1 MSTPEQTA
9 AEQGDQETAAQRPVS
24 QCPVAHGIEP
34 PRGSR
39 MPGIVQLY
47 LGLRHTVAFSRW
59 SQRTFGDVF
68 VAKAFPMGKS
78 VYIADPEVVRE
89 IFAGPHDSLHAGAT
103 NGIFLKAIFG
113 ERGIL
118 TVDGEEH
125 AKTRK
130 ALMPPFRGK
139 LIDGYSGVM
148 REEAERRIA
157 SWKVGDVIRVE
168 DEARAITLEVILRTV
183 FGAVSGPQMDELRST
198 VIKASKFTPVSTT
211 WMVFP
216 KLGKFRPWRS
226 FAQLIERTNELLD
239 EFIEER
245 RNAPDLAE
253 RTDTLSLLVRSSG
266 EDDEWLRNQLM
277 SLLGAGHE
285 TTTTSLA
292 WAMELLSR
300 HPEAREKAR
309 ESDEYLDAV
318 ITETLRIR
326 TVLPG
331 VGRKT
336 SRALTLG
343 GFAFKKGTM
352 LNPQIEAIHN
362 DPRIWGDP
370 ETFRP
375 ERFLNTKPSLTE
387 YIPFGGGKRRCI
399 GSIFALKEMNVALRT
414 ILDAMDFEHVG
425 AEAETQKRA
434 HVTLAPSKGG
444 LIRRT
449 R

>member
-1 MSTPEQTA
+1 LST
-9 AEQGDQETAAQRPVS
+9 AEQSHEATGH
-24 QCPVAHGIEP
+24 CPVAHGNTP

-39 MPGIVQLY
+39 LPGIVQLY
-47 LGLRHTVAFSRW
+47 LGLRHTIAFSRW

-68 VAKAFPMGKS
+68 VAKAFPLGKS
-78 VYIADPEVVRE
+78 VYIADPELVRE
-89 IFAGPHDSLHAGAT
+89 IFAGPHDGLHAGAT

-113 ERGIL
+113 DHGIL

-125 AKTRK
+125 TKTRK

-139 LIDGYSGVM
+139 AINGYADVM
-148 REEAERRIA
+148 REETERRIA
-157 SWKVGDVIRVE
+157 TWQVGDVIRVE
-168 DEARAITLEVILRTV
+168 DEARAITLEVILRTI
-183 FGAVSGPQMDELRST
+183 FGAVSGPQMDELRAM
-198 VIKASKFTPVSTT
+198 VIKASKFTLVSTS

-216 KLGKFRPWRS
+216 KLGRFRPWRS
-226 FAQLIERTNELLD
+226 FDQLIKQTNVLLD
-239 EFIEER
+239 EFIEQR
-245 RNAPDLAE
+245 RTVPDLAE

-266 EDDEWLRNQLM
+266 EDNEWMRNQLM

-300 HPEAREKAR
+300 HPDSREKAR
-309 ESDEYLDAV
+309 NSDEYLDAV
-318 ITETLRIR
+318 VTETLRMR

-331 VGRKT
+331 VGRKL
-336 SRALTLG
+336 SRPMTLG
-343 GFAFKKGTM
+343 GFDFKKNAM
-352 LNPQIEAIHN
+352 LNPQLEAIHN

-375 ERFLNTKPSLTE
+375 ERFLDGKPSLTE

-399 GSIFALKEMNVALRT
+399 GAMFALKEMNVALRT
-414 ILDAMDFEHVG
+414 ILDAIDFEHVG
-425 AEAETQKRA
+425 DEAESQKRA
-434 HVTLAPSKGG
+434 HVTMAPSKGG